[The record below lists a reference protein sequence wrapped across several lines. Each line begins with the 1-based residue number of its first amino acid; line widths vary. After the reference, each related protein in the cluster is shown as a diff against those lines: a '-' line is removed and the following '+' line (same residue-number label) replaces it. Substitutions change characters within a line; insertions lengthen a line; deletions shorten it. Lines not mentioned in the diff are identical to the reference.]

1 MCVTISK
8 LYCNNQVCLTT
19 SKICLENSKLCMFC
33 NIWTWVNIVKLFT
46 SHWELFENI
55 VMVSTV
61 NQSTKVLKK
70 EHCSVKFGHLKGF
83 FNSSTCS
90 PRTMATMHCPLL
102 QSTIRHCAHLGNILV
117 AGAPIFSQKLISN
130 IRCKYSSIIF
140 IIT

>member
-1 MCVTISK
+1 
-8 LYCNNQVCLTT
+8 
-19 SKICLENSKLCMFC
+19 
-33 NIWTWVNIVKLFT
+33 
-46 SHWELFENI
+46 
-55 VMVSTV
+55 MVSTV

-102 QSTIRHCAHLGNILV
+102 QSTIRHCAQLGNILV

-140 IIT
+140 IITQVGDSVARGQEEGNVRIQQKRDVSQNFWRDRIHELGPLIGPSSQTKLCQGGI